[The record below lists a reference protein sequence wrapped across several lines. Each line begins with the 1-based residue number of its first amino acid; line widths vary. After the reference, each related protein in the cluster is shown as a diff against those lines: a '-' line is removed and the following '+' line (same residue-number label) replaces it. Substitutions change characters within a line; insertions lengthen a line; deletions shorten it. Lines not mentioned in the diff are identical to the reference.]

1 MEFFLIYLAVISI
14 IACAATISDKD
25 KAKRDRRRIP
35 ERTLF
40 LLAIMGGSAAMYITM
55 NIIRHK
61 TKHKRFMIGLPL
73 IIFAQCIAGFLILNE
88 VIFPYLP
95 N

>member
-1 MEFFLIYLAVISI
+1 MKYFLIYIAGISLISYIAAV
-14 IACAATISDKD
+14 SDKRRAE
-25 KAKRDRRRIP
+25 KNRRRIP

-40 LLAIMGGSAAMYITM
+40 LLAIAGGSAAMYITM

-73 IIFAQCIAGFLILNE
+73 IIFAQCAIFFLIR
-88 VIFPYLP
+88 IIDSGIII
-95 N
+95 